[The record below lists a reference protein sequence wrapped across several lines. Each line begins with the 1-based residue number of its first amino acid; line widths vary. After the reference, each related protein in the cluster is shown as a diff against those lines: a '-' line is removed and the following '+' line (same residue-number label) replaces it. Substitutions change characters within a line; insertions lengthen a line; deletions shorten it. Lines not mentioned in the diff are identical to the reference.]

1 MIPAEAIAE
10 VKARHD
16 IVAFIESC
24 GIVLKRH
31 GEDFLGLCPL
41 HGDTRPSLSVSP
53 SKQYWCCLGACS
65 PSGKVTGGDV
75 IEFARRFWGV
85 SFREALTRLG
95 STVSVDLP
103 SPVRP
108 LAAVRPLSSH
118 RRAPSGRG
126 PTDLLSRVA
135 GIYHQAFLLSEK
147 ARDYAAARGLT
158 KPDLL
163 SALPIG
169 YADGSLLDTAPEGSE
184 TWEALRALGVVT
196 ATGRELLSGCLVVP
210 LRDLGGTVVS
220 LYGRRVEVPVETGGG
235 ALPDRP
241 RHFYLPGPRR
251 GLVNASCLATTDELI
266 LTESVI
272 DALSFLEAGLP
283 NAVPLYG
290 TSGWT
295 PDHDSLL
302 ERHRVRSVFLALDAD
317 EAGRRAAEALSRTL
331 TSRGLRVTDLLLPAK
346 DPNALLVAEG
356 PDGFRTTWKRLVTEA
371 ARRAGAHAPAQQAP
385 VSRAPEG
392 PAAKEEKGD
401 GSLAAPALVLD
412 ETGVYTLD
420 AGARLWR
427 IKGLSAFGVDRLR
440 VNVRVDQGARF
451 HVDTFDLYSARSRQA
466 FVDAAVKA
474 LRLDEGEEADLAEE
488 IALVIA
494 ALERERLSLRQG
506 KGEAAEPAVMSPSDR
521 EDALSF
527 LRGDIV
533 EALKADFLAMGCVGE
548 ETALL
553 TGYLALVSRK
563 LDKPLSVLFC
573 ARSGAGKSL
582 LQDSLSE
589 LVPPEDL
596 VKYTRISGQALFFK
610 DENALR
616 HKLVV
621 VEEEDGASSAAY
633 ALRSLISSGVLRAS
647 ITRTDP
653 RTGRQVAEDYVV
665 YGPVSVFLTS
675 AHPEVLDYETR
686 NRFVLLTVDESREQ
700 TRRILKWQR
709 WEETAEGLLARHQSK
724 AVQKKHHNAQR
735 LLEPLEVVIPVD
747 LPFPESH
754 LILRREQKKAQ
765 RLLKA
770 IALLH
775 QHQRPRKTMKDPGRA
790 AGVIE
795 YIEVT
800 EQDVAIARDLLPLI
814 LERNLDELSP
824 PTRALLLQI
833 EKLVDEKRKAVPAPS
848 APSLGAASSLRL
860 RRPDEADET
869 HLLVSRQEIQKT
881 TGLSYW
887 HVRTYMPQLVEYE
900 YLAEARGRNGRTLYR
915 LLREGEE
922 G

>member
-1 MIPAEAIAE
+1 M
-10 VKARHD
+10 K
-16 IVAFIESC
+16 
-24 GIVLKRH
+24 
-31 GEDFLGLCPL
+31 
-41 HGDTRPSLSVSP
+41 
-53 SKQYWCCLGACS
+53 
-65 PSGKVTGGDV
+65 
-75 IEFARRFWGV
+75 
-85 SFREALTRLG
+85 
-95 STVSVDLP
+95 
-103 SPVRP
+103 
-108 LAAVRPLSSH
+108 
-118 RRAPSGRG
+118 
-126 PTDLLSRVA
+126 
-135 GIYHQAFLLSEK
+135 
-147 ARDYAAARGLT
+147 
-158 KPDLL
+158 
-163 SALPIG
+163 
-169 YADGSLLDTAPEGSE
+169 
-184 TWEALRALGVVT
+184 
-196 ATGRELLSGCLVVP
+196 
-210 LRDLGGTVVS
+210 
-220 LYGRRVEVPVETGGG
+220 
-235 ALPDRP
+235 
-241 RHFYLPGPRR
+241 
-251 GLVNASCLATTDELI
+251 
-266 LTESVI
+266 
-272 DALSFLEAGLP
+272 DANE
-283 NAVPLYG
+283 
-290 TSGWT
+290 
-295 PDHDSLL
+295 
-302 ERHRVRSVFLALDAD
+302 
-317 EAGRRAAEALSRTL
+317 
-331 TSRGLRVTDLLLPAK
+331 
-346 DPNALLVAEG
+346 LLVAEG
-356 PDGFRTTWKRLVTEA
+356 PEGFVRTWGRLVSEA
-371 ARRAGAHAPAQQAP
+371 TARATRPRSTGTTVPVAP
-385 VSRAPEG
+385 VPER
-392 PAAKEEKGD
+392 PAAKEEKPD
-401 GSLAAPALVLD
+401 AAPEAIAPASPDLTHDSEGTYHLAFASRTWHV
-412 ETGVYTLD
+412 
-420 AGARLWR
+420 
-427 IKGLSAFGVDRLR
+427 KGLAAFGVDRLR

-474 LRLDEGEEADLAEE
+474 LRLDEGEEAVLAEE

-521 EDALSF
+521 EEALTF

-533 EALKADFLAMGCVGE
+533 EALKADFLSMGCVGE

-709 WEETAEGLLARHQSK
+709 WEETAEGLLARHRSK

-775 QHQRPRKTMKDPGRA
+775 QHQRPRKTMKDPGRT

-833 EKLVDEKRKAVPAPS
+833 EKLVEEKRKAAPARPP

-860 RRPDEADET
+860 RRPDEADEA
-869 HLLVSRQEIQKT
+869 HLLVSRQEIQKA